1 MAQTEKKSK
10 NKQKQK
16 PHTYTKKPH
25 SCSINLKHQVIYGL
39 STENKHLINIST
51 GEFGEMPWF
60 FYSNIIKTTPNLKQ
74 PRLRANKENS
84 AFANGGIVCYLT
96 NDLTF

>member
-10 NKQKQK
+10 TKTT
-16 PHTYTKKPH
+16 HIHKKPH
-25 SCSINLKHQVIYGL
+25 SCSINLKHKVIYGL
-39 STENKHLINIST
+39 RRENKHLINIST
-51 GEFGEMPWF
+51 GEFGEMPWV
-60 FYSNIIKTTPNLKQ
+60 FYSNTIKTTPNLKQ
-74 PRLRANKENS
+74 PRLRANKESS